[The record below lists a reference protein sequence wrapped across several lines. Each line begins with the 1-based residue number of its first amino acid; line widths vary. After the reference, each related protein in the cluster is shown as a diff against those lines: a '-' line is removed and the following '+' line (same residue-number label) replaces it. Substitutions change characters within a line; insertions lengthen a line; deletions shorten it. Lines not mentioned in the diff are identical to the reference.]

1 MGQRRV
7 ALAHAFLCPST
18 APLYSD
24 PRIPEG
30 LRSYPEEVVSVLR
43 TLSIV
48 TLSALMVSCGYS
60 EEEWQAQL
68 DKYGKLAA
76 EHQKDQQARQG
87 TQAELDR
94 AKGQVDALKNELQK
108 MGVNMDALNEQ
119 LQQTGSQNEQLSK
132 NVQEMQR
139 ALDEYKARAAQL
151 ERIKQRFEL
160 LQQTLKKLTE
170 LGLKVEIRRN
180 RMVIR
185 LPGDVLFASGQDK
198 LRNEGK
204 QVLLAVAEVIRNDK
218 QLATRYFQ
226 VAGHTDNKPLQGG
239 RFQDNWGLSTM
250 RARQVLV
257 FLIDPLDADPKKS
270 GGGLN
275 PTHLHAAG
283 YGETD
288 PVAKN
293 DTDDGRQQNRRVE
306 LVLMPDVEEM
316 LDLRS
321 LL

>member
-1 MGQRRV
+1 V
-7 ALAHAFLCPST
+7 VHNLWLVVLSVFVLA
-18 APLYSD
+18 
-24 PRIPEG
+24 
-30 LRSYPEEVVSVLR
+30 
-43 TLSIV
+43 
-48 TLSALMVSCGYS
+48 CGYT

-68 DKYGKLAA
+68 EKYNKLAA
-76 EHQKDQQARQG
+76 EHQKTNAAQRAQ
-87 TQAELDR
+87 QAELDQ
-94 AKGQVDALKNELQK
+94 AKSQVDALKKELEK

-119 LQQTGSQNEQLSK
+119 LQQTGSQNEALSK
-132 NVQEMQR
+132 NVQDMQR

-160 LQQTLKKLTE
+160 LQQKLKKLTE

-198 LRNEGK
+198 LRPEGK
-204 QVLLAVAEVIRNDK
+204 TVLDAVAEVIRNDK
-218 QLATRYFQ
+218 QLSARYFQ

-250 RARQVLV
+250 RAREVLV
-257 FLIDPLDADPKKS
+257 YLVSVQDPKKG

-275 PTHLHAAG
+275 PTRLHAAG

-293 DTDDGRQQNRRVE
+293 DTDEGRQQNRRVE

>member
-1 MGQRRV
+1 
-7 ALAHAFLCPST
+7 
-18 APLYSD
+18 
-24 PRIPEG
+24 
-30 LRSYPEEVVSVLR
+30 VLR
-43 TLSIV
+43 TLCIV
-48 TLSALMVSCGYS
+48 ALSAVLIACGYT

-68 DKYGKLAA
+68 DKYNQLAA
-76 EHQKDQQARQG
+76 EHHKGEQARQAM
-87 TQAELDR
+87 QAELVLTTGNVDKL
-94 AKGQVDALKNELQK
+94 KGELQK

-132 NVQEMQR
+132 SVQEMQR

-160 LQQTLKKLTE
+160 LQSKLKKLTE

-185 LPGDVLFASGQDK
+185 LPGDVLFASGEDR
-198 LRNEGK
+198 LRPEGK
-204 QVLLAVAEVIRNDK
+204 NVLNAVADVIRNDK
-218 QLATRYFQ
+218 QLAARYFQ

-239 RFQDNWGLSTM
+239 RFHDNWGLSTM
-250 RARQVLV
+250 RAREVLV
-257 FLIDPLDADPKKS
+257 YLITAQDPKDPKKS
-270 GGGLN
+270 GGGLE
-275 PTHLHAAG
+275 PTRLHAAG

-293 DTDDGRQQNRRVE
+293 DTDEGRQQNRRVE